1 MRRAVAGGCPKA
13 ADCDLLIYVS
23 DLSAS
28 FWQDWRVKN
37 DRPYIALRSQ
47 FAALA
52 LLVPLLA
59 PLATQA
65 GEREQNELHR
75 EVERGE
81 VRPLSDI
88 LAVVRKRLPGDV
100 VKIEVERRDGRW
112 LYELRV
118 VDDKG
123 RVFEVHV
130 DAGNATI
137 ERIREK

>member
-1 MRRAVAGGCPKA
+1 MAGGCPKA
-13 ADCDLLIYVS
+13 ADRELLIYVS

-28 FWQDWRVKN
+28 FWQGRRVKN
-37 DRPYIALRSQ
+37 DRPYIVLRSQ
-47 FAALA
+47 FAAIA
-52 LLVPLLA
+52 LFLPLLA

-112 LYELRV
+112 LYEIRV

-130 DAGNATI
+130 DASNATI